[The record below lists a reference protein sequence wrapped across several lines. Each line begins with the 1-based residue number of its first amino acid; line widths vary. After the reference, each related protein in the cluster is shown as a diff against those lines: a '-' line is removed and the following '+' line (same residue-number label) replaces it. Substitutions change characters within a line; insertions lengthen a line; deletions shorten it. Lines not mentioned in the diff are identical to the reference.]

1 MQPGYPDLPSSLP
14 NTYVLANTSVAG
26 LSELIIAE
34 HSVDNNYPEQ
44 EQIVADFL
52 IINRGVFSSR
62 YNSLSFPAVEVIQQE
77 GNIIITCACH
87 QPKNKLCEHQAKVLL
102 QIINKTDF
110 RVFFDEQL
118 RNQHFQKFAADYG
131 LQSEPDLAG
140 YFELHYLNQQAVI
153 KPVQT
158 ALLAVTPFSLKDIKD
173 VMLPPQEP
181 VIAHRADEALQRFIV
196 IKQHKYYKHLMLE
209 LCEAGVTKDG
219 KVKNPVTAINPL
231 EQIWGTN
238 DPLELKFYTAISRF
252 QNNVDGKIG
261 DANIESLKA
270 VIKNPLGFSC
280 YIHNSET
287 SEKVTATALSQV
299 KINSVLHNMEL
310 KVEQTGMFYEVSGSL
325 QISTVKYKLSELDI
339 VFDYFIKVHET
350 LYLVKDVQM
359 LGVISFFKRRKGN
372 MVVHQ
377 SKYDQ
382 LQTQVLS
389 KLEERVKVNYAYV
402 KPATTVQLKE
412 QGFERETEKIIYLSD
427 FGQHVMIVPIM
438 RYGEVEIPI
447 RTQKQIHSMDSKG
460 KYFLVKRDEEA
471 EGRFM
476 ALLIKQ
482 HQYFEEQITDDLQYF
497 YLHKKRFLD
506 ENWFLNAF
514 EDWHNAGITLLGFNE
529 LSGNK
534 LNGNNAKVSVQV
546 RSGINW
552 FNTIINT
559 RFGKQKASLKHLHK
573 AIRNKSKFVQLDDG
587 TLGILPDEWVQKF
600 TEYFAA
606 AEVMDDMLYTP
617 KVNYTSIAQ
626 LYEDGM
632 LDAQVSDEL
641 RNYHNRLN
649 NFTRVKD
656 VPVPVALQTT
666 LRGYQQQG
674 LNWLNFLDDFNFGGC
689 LADDM
694 GLGKTVQVI
703 AFILSQRD
711 KTARNTNLIVVP
723 TSLIFNWQAEV
734 ERFAPSIK
742 IHTLYG
748 ADRIK
753 NTDGF
758 GHYEIVLTSYGTLLA
773 DVNFLKEFEFN
784 YVFLDESQNI
794 KNPNSQRYKAARLLK
809 SRNRVAI
816 TGTPIENNTFDLYSQ
831 LSFACPGLLGSK
843 QYFKDIY
850 STPIDQFK
858 VSKRSRELQNKI
870 KPFILRRTK
879 QEVASELPEKTEMV
893 LYCEMQDE
901 QRKIYDAYEK
911 EFREFISA
919 TSNDQL
925 PKSSMHVLK
934 GLTKLRQ
941 ICDSPLLLSGEK
953 LPGSESAKIDV
964 LVEQILN
971 KSPEHKILVFS
982 QFVSM
987 LNLVAKELDKCNIGY
1002 VSLTGSTR
1010 NRQAVVN
1017 EFQNN
1022 PETRVFL
1029 VSLKAG
1035 GTGLNLTAADYVYI
1049 VDPWW
1054 NPAIENQAIDRAY
1067 RIGQQKH
1074 VVAVRLICPDTIEEK
1089 IITLQET
1096 KRNLSGHLLQQDD
1109 SFFKSLSRTDLL
1121 DLLKHQ

>member
-1 MQPGYPDLPSSLP
+1 MQAGYNHLQSSLP
-14 NTYVLANTSVAG
+14 DTYIIANTTVA
-26 LSELIIAE
+26 ELTEIIIAE
-34 HSVDNNYPEQ
+34 HSLNNNFAEQ
-44 EQIVADFL
+44 EQIVANFL
-52 IINRGVFSSR
+52 VINRGIFNSR
-62 YNSLSFPAVEVIQQE
+62 YNSLSFPAVEVIQQD
-77 GNIIITCACH
+77 GDVITICTCL
-87 QPKNKLCEHQAKVLL
+87 QPKNKLCEHKAKVLL
-102 QIINKTDF
+102 QLINKTDF
-110 RVFFDEQL
+110 RVFFDAQL
-118 RNQHFQKFAADYG
+118 RQQHLKKFAADYG
-131 LQSEPDLAG
+131 LQDEPDLSQ
-140 YFELHYLNQQAVI
+140 YFELVYVNQAAVI
-153 KPVQT
+153 KPIQT
-158 ALLAVTPFSLKDIKD
+158 GLFPVTPFSLKDIKD
-173 VMLPPQEP
+173 DMLPDTGPIVP
-181 VIAHRADEALQRFIV
+181 SHNDAALQRIV
-196 IKQHKYYKHLMLE
+196 VFKQHKYYKHLVLE
-209 LCEAGVTKDG
+209 LCEAGITQES
-219 KVKNPVTAINPL
+219 KVKNPVNKLNPL
-231 EQIWGTN
+231 EEVWDTN

-252 QNNVDGKIG
+252 ENKVEGKISN
-261 DANIESLKA
+261 AAIEGLKA
-270 VIKNPLGFSC
+270 VVKNPLGLAC
-280 YIHNSET
+280 YVHNGEVSDKT
-287 SEKVTATALSQV
+287 TASALSQV
-299 KINSVLHNMEL
+299 KISKVSNDIEL
-310 KVEQTGMFYEVSGSL
+310 KVDQSGMFYEVSGTL
-325 QISTVKYKLSELDI
+325 QIGTVKYKLAELDI
-339 VFDYFIKVHET
+339 VLDYFIKVHET
-350 LYLVKDVQM
+350 LYLVKDIQM
-359 LGVISFFKRRKGN
+359 LGVINFFKRRKGN
-372 MVVHQ
+372 LVVHQ

-382 LQTQVLS
+382 LQKQVLS
-389 KLEERVKVNYAYV
+389 NLEERVKVDYTYI
-402 KPATTVQLKE
+402 KPATTSQLKE
-412 QGFERETEKIIYLSD
+412 QGFAAETEKIIYLSD
-427 FGQHVMIVPIM
+427 FGQHVMIIPIM

-460 KYFLVKRDEEA
+460 KYFLVKRNEEA

-476 ALLIKQ
+476 ALLLKQ

-506 ENWFLNAF
+506 ENWFLRAF
-514 EDWHNAGITLLGFNE
+514 ENWHKAGVTILGFNE
-529 LSGNK
+529 ISGNK
-534 LNGNNAKVSVQV
+534 LNGNKAKVSVQV
-546 RSGINW
+546 KSGINW
-552 FNTIINT
+552 FNTIIT
-559 RFGKQKASLKHLHK
+559 ARFGKQKASLKHLHK

-587 TLGILPDEWVQKF
+587 TLGILPDEWMLKF
-600 TEYFAA
+600 NEYFAA
-606 AEVMDDMLYTP
+606 AEVVDEMLYTP
-617 KVNYTSIAQ
+617 KVNYTSIVQ
-626 LYEDGM
+626 LYEDAM
-632 LDAQVSDEL
+632 LDAEVSDEL
-641 RNYHNRLN
+641 RNYHKKLS
-649 NFTRVKD
+649 NFSQVANVT
-656 VPVPVALQTT
+656 VPEGLQTT

-674 LNWLNFLDDFNFGGC
+674 LNWLNFLDEFNFGGC

-703 AFILSQRD
+703 AFILSQND
-711 KTARNTNLIVVP
+711 KVERNTNLIVVP
-723 TSLIFNWQAEV
+723 TSLLFNWQAEV
-734 ERFAPSIK
+734 ARFAPSLK

-748 ADRIK
+748 ADRLK

-758 GHYEIVLTSYGTLLA
+758 EDYEIILTSYGTLLS
-773 DVNFLKEFEFN
+773 DINFLKSFEFN

-809 SRNRVAI
+809 SRNRIAI

-858 VSKRSRELQNKI
+858 VSKRSLELQNKI

-911 EFREFISA
+911 EFREFVSA
-919 TSNDQL
+919 TSNDEL

-953 LPGSESAKIDV
+953 LPGKESAKIDV

-987 LNLVAKELDKCNIGY
+987 LNLLAKELDKSNIGY
-1002 VSLTGSTR
+1002 AKLTGTTR
-1010 NRQAVVN
+1010 NRQAVVDD
-1017 EFQNN
+1017 FQNN
-1022 PETRVFL
+1022 TDTRVFL

-1089 IITLQET
+1089 IIILQET
-1096 KRNLSGHLLQQDD
+1096 KRNLSGHLLQQDG
-1109 SFFKSLSRTDLL
+1109 SFFKSLTRTDLL
-1121 DLLKHQ
+1121 DLLKYP

>member
-1 MQPGYPDLPSSLP
+1 MHAGYSDLHSLP
-14 NTYVLANTSVAG
+14 PDNYVINKVISE
-26 LSELIIAE
+26 LSEIVIAE
-34 HSVDNNYPEQ
+34 HSINNNFPEQ
-44 EQIVADFL
+44 EQIIADFL
-52 IINRGVFSSR
+52 TINRGVFSSK
-62 YNSLSFPAVEVIQQE
+62 YASMSFPAVEVIQLD
-77 GNIIITCACH
+77 GSITIICSCH

-102 QIINKTDF
+102 QLINKTDL
-110 RVFFDEQL
+110 RVFFDELL
-118 RNQHFQKFAADYG
+118 RLQHFKKFAADYG
-131 LQSEPDLAG
+131 LQSEPNLDQ
-140 YFELHYLNQQAVI
+140 YFELQYLNRLAVI
-153 KPVQT
+153 KPIQT
-158 ALLAVTPFSLKDIKD
+158 ALFPVTPFSLKDIKD
-173 VMLPPQEP
+173 TMLPAPEQAIP
-181 VIAHRADEALQRFIV
+181 HRAHDALQRFIV
-196 IKQHKYYKHLMLE
+196 FKQHKYYKHLVLE
-209 LCEAGVTKDG
+209 LCEAGTTKDG
-219 KVKNPVTAINPL
+219 NVKNPVTTLNPL
-231 EQIWGTN
+231 EQIWDTN
-238 DPLELKFYTAISRF
+238 DPLELKFYTAVSRF
-252 QNNVDGKIG
+252 ENKVEGKVN
-261 DANIESLKA
+261 AAAIEGLKA
-270 VIKNPLGFSC
+270 VVKNPLGLAC
-280 YIHNSET
+280 YMHSSEV
-287 SEKVTATALSQV
+287 SDKVTATALLQV
-299 KINSVLHNMEL
+299 KISKVQHNIEL
-310 KVEQTGMFYEVSGSL
+310 KVEQTGMFYEVSGAL
-325 QISTVKYKLSELDI
+325 QIGTVKYKLTELEI
-339 VFDYFIKVHET
+339 VLDYFIKVHQT
-350 LYLVKDVQM
+350 LHLVKDVQM

-372 MVVHQ
+372 LMVHQ
-377 SKYDQ
+377 SKYHD
-382 LQTQVLS
+382 LQKQVLS
-389 KLEERVKVNYAYV
+389 NLEERVKVDYTYI
-402 KPATTVQLKE
+402 KPGTASQLKE
-412 QGFERETEKIIYLSD
+412 QGFVAETEKIIYLSD

-438 RYGEVEIPI
+438 HYGEVEIPI
-447 RTQKQIHSMDSKG
+447 RTQKQIHSMDNKG
-460 KYFLVKRDEEA
+460 KYFLVKRDEGA

-476 ALLIKQ
+476 ALLLKQ

-514 EDWHNAGITLLGFNE
+514 DDWQKNDITIQGFNE
-529 LSGNK
+529 ISNNK
-534 LNGNNAKVSVQV
+534 LNGNKAKVSVQV

-552 FNTIINT
+552 FNTIITT

-600 TEYFAA
+600 AEYFAA
-606 AEVMDDMLYTP
+606 AEVVDDMLYTP
-617 KVNYTSIAQ
+617 KVNFTSITQ
-626 LYEDGM
+626 LYEDAM
-632 LDAQVSDEL
+632 LDERVSDEL
-641 RNYHNRLN
+641 RAYHHKVS
-649 NFTRVKD
+649 NFAGVTN
-656 VPVPVALQTT
+656 VPVPTDLQTT

-674 LNWLNFLDDFNFGGC
+674 LNWLNFLDDLNFGGC

-703 AFILSQRD
+703 AFILSQRS
-711 KTARNTNLIVVP
+711 KVQNNTNLIVVP
-723 TSLIFNWQAEV
+723 TSLLFNWQAEV
-734 ERFAPSIK
+734 ERFAPSLK

-753 NTDGF
+753 NTAGF
-758 GHYEIVLTSYGTLLA
+758 DEYDIILTSYGSLLA
-773 DVNFLKEFEFN
+773 DVNFLKDFEFN
-784 YVFLDESQNI
+784 YIFLDESQNI

-809 SRNRVAI
+809 ARNRIAI

-858 VSKRSRELQNKI
+858 VSKRSRELQAKI

-879 QEVASELPEKTEMV
+879 QEVASELPEKTEIV

-919 TSNDQL
+919 TTNDEL
-925 PKSSMHVLK
+925 PKSSMYVLK
-934 GLTKLRQ
+934 GLTKIRQ

-953 LPGSESAKIDV
+953 LPGSQSAKIDV

-987 LNLVAKELDKCNIGY
+987 LNLVAKELDRCNTGY

-1096 KRNLSGHLLQQDD
+1096 KRNLSGHLIQQDD
-1109 SFFKSLSRTDLL
+1109 SFFKSLTRTDLL
-1121 DLLKHQ
+1121 DLLKHP